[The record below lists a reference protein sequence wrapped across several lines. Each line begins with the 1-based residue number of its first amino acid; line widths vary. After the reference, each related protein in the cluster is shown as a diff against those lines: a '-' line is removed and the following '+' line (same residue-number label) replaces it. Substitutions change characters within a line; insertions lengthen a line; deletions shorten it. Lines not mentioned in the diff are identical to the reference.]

1 MTRFV
6 AFLRGINV
14 GGRTVKKETLQE
26 AFTSLGFENF
36 STFRQSGNVVFDAE
50 SAYSEAIVP
59 KIEAKLQNTLGY
71 AVPVFLRTLPELKK
85 IVDAEPFKN
94 QNKEGSSFLVTF
106 LANTPTTHLPPLPL
120 TIPKSTAQI
129 IAAKDR
135 AVFSVTH
142 GGGEGGLPN
151 PYLEK
156 TLKAKATTRNMN
168 IIVEIV
174 QNTVKQE
181 H

>member
-14 GGRTVKKETLQE
+14 GGRTVKKEALQE
-26 AFTSLGFENF
+26 AFNSLGFENV
-36 STFRQSGNVVFDAE
+36 STYKQSGNVVFDSETADPQE
-50 SAYSEAIVP
+50 SAA

-85 IVDAEPFKN
+85 IIEAEPFKN
-94 QNKEGSSFLVTF
+94 QKREDSSFLVTF
-106 LANTPTTHLPPLPL
+106 LSDAPSTRLPSLPL

-129 IAAKDR
+129 VAAMDR
-135 AVFSVTH
+135 EFFSVTH
-142 GGGEGGLPN
+142 GGGEGALPN

-156 TLKAKATTRNMN
+156 TLKTKATTRNMN
-168 IIVEIV
+168 VIVEIV
-174 QNTVKQE
+174 QKYC
-181 H
+181 